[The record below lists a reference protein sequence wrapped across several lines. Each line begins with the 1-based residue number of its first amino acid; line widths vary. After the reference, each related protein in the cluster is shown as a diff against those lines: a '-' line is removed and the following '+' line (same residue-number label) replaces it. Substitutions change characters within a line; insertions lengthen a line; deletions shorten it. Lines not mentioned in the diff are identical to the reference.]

1 MEKTLIDKEK
11 EKYGS
16 TSTENAP
23 EDNDENKLDLDEVY
37 KLIGRGPAQYLYWFL
52 TGLLSV
58 SDMAEIVIIS
68 VIIPLQRCEWELSPT
83 FEGAVSM
90 SLFIFYTIFAIV
102 FGKISDKFGRK
113 LVLKWSMVVMT
124 LAAITCALAPNK
136 WVFIVARSVTGA
148 CIGTNVNCILCY
160 ATEFSES
167 KDRLI
172 GMTVFNIV
180 TSSAAALVNL
190 IAWLMLNNIGWRW
203 FLIVMSLPFIPA
215 LALTFYLPGSPRYF
229 LVSGQEDKALQ
240 SVRFMAKLN
249 KKHLPSDLKL
259 KCSRNE
265 DLGSYS
271 VIFGSQ
277 HRRSLVTLS
286 VIYSCNVLIWYAF
299 ILYQPL
305 IIKFGCSP
313 GSRNQSTRSRTCS
326 TLDQEDL
333 IELAISNIP
342 MVVANVLA
350 SVSAAFLGR
359 RLSLRVPGFFLM
371 IVIAAMF
378 FCVNST
384 VTVFLISGINFF
396 GGFINALL
404 WIMFPET
411 FPTYIRT
418 TATGF
423 ITGCGKIGGVLGSG
437 SVSIFYYM
445 DPQIVTGLIFTASVL
460 GFVMAMLIKKETK
473 DVVMKDT

>member
-23 EDNDENKLDLDEVY
+23 EDDDENKLDLDEVY

-68 VIIPLQRCEWELSPT
+68 VILPLQRCEWELSPT

-90 SLFIFYTIFAIV
+90 SVFISYAIFAMA
-102 FGKISDKFGRK
+102 FGKISDTFGRK
-113 LVLKWSMVVMT
+113 LVLKWSMIVMT
-124 LAAITCALAPNK
+124 IATITSALSPNK

-148 CIGTNVNCILCY
+148 CIGTNFNCILCY

-172 GMTVFNIV
+172 GMTVFNFI
-180 TSSAAALVNL
+180 SASPAALVYF

-249 KKHLPSDLKL
+249 KKHIPSDLKL

-271 VIFGSQ
+271 VIFSNQ

-286 VIYSCNVLIWYAF
+286 VIYSCNILIGFAF

-305 IIKFGCSP
+305 VIKNGCSP
-313 GSRNQSTRSRTCS
+313 GSRNQSTRTCS
-326 TLDQEDL
+326 SLDQEEL
-333 IELAISNIP
+333 IELAISTIPIVVGNI
-342 MVVANVLA
+342 LA
-350 SVSAAFLGR
+350 TVSAAFLRR
-359 RLSLRVPGFFLM
+359 RLSLRIPGFVLM
-371 IVIAAMF
+371 FVIAAMF

-384 VTVFLISGINFF
+384 VTVLLISAVNFF

-445 DPQIVTGLIFTASVL
+445 DPHIVTGLIFTASVL

>member
-1 MEKTLIDKEK
+1 MAETLLDKEN
-11 EKYGS
+11 EDYGS
-16 TSTENAP
+16 ITTEREPA
-23 EDNDENKLDLDEVY
+23 EDDEKELDLDKVY
-37 KLIGRGPAQYLYWFL
+37 KIIGRGHAQYLYWLL

-58 SDMAEIVIIS
+58 SDMAEVAMIAVIL
-68 VIIPLQRCEWELSPT
+68 PLQRCEWELSPT

-90 SLFIFYTIFAIV
+90 SVFIFYAIFAIA
-102 FGKISDKFGRK
+102 FGKISDTFGRK

-124 LAAITCALAPNK
+124 LATITSALAPNK

-203 FLIVMSLPFIPA
+203 FVIVMSLPFIPA
-215 LALTFYLPGSPRYF
+215 LALTFFLPGSPRYF

-240 SVRFMAKLN
+240 SVIFMAKLN

-259 KCSRNE
+259 TCSRNE
-265 DLGSYS
+265 DLGSCS
-271 VIFGSQ
+271 LIFGSQ
-277 HRRSLVTLS
+277 YRRSLVTLS
-286 VIYSCNVLIWYAF
+286 VLYFCNVLIGYAF
-299 ILYQPL
+299 FLYQPL
-305 IIKFGCSP
+305 VIKNGCSP
-313 GSRNQSTRSRTCS
+313 GSRNQSTRTCS
-326 TLDQEDL
+326 SLDQEEL
-333 IELAISNIP
+333 IKLLISTILLVVGNILAT
-342 MVVANVLA
+342 
-350 SVSAAFLGR
+350 VSAAFLGR

-384 VTVFLISGINFF
+384 VTIFLISGVNFF
-396 GGFINALL
+396 GGFINAIL

-411 FPTYIRT
+411 FPTNIRT

-423 ITGCGKIGGVLGSG
+423 INGCGKIGGVLGSG
-437 SVSIFYYM
+437 IVSVFYYM
-445 DPQIVTGLIFTASVL
+445 DPQIVTGLIFSASVL

>member
-1 MEKTLIDKEK
+1 MEETLIDKEK

-68 VIIPLQRCEWELSPT
+68 VIIPLQRCEWEMSPV

-90 SLFIFYTIFAIV
+90 SVFISYAIFAMA
-102 FGKISDKFGRK
+102 FGKISDTFGRK
-113 LVLKWSMVVMT
+113 FVLKWSMIVMT
-124 LAAITCALAPNK
+124 IATITSAFSPNK

-148 CIGTNVNCILCY
+148 CIGTNFNCIICY

-172 GMTVFNIV
+172 GMTVFNFI
-180 TSSAAALVNL
+180 SATPDALVYF

-203 FLIVMSLPFIPA
+203 FLIVTSLPFIPA
-215 LALTFYLPGSPRYF
+215 IALTFFLPGSPRYF

-271 VIFGSQ
+271 VIFSNQ

-286 VIYSCNVLIWYAF
+286 VLYFCNVLILFSF

-305 IIKFGCSP
+305 VIKNGCSP
-313 GSRNQSTRSRTCS
+313 GLRNQSTRTCS
-326 TLDQEDL
+326 SLDQEEL
-333 IELAISNIP
+333 IELAISTIPIVVGNI
-342 MVVANVLA
+342 LA
-350 SVSAAFLGR
+350 TVSAAFLGR
-359 RLSLRVPGFFLM
+359 RLSLRILGFVLM
-371 IVIAAMF
+371 FVIAAMF

-384 VTVFLISGINFF
+384 VTVLLISAVNFF
-396 GGFINALL
+396 GSFINALL
-404 WIMFPET
+404 LIIFSET

-423 ITGCGKIGGVLGSG
+423 ISGCGRIGGVLGSG

-445 DPQIVTGLIFTASVL
+445 DPHIVTGLIFTASVL

>member
-23 EDNDENKLDLDEVY
+23 EDDDENKLDLDEVY
-37 KLIGRGPAQYLYWFL
+37 QIIGRGPAQYLYWFVA
-52 TGLLSV
+52 GLLSF
-58 SDMAEIVIIS
+58 SDVAEIVIIA
-68 VIIPLQRCEWELSPT
+68 VILPLQRCEWELSPT

-90 SLFIFYTIFAIV
+90 SVFISYAIFAMA
-102 FGKISDKFGRK
+102 FGKISDTFGRK
-113 LVLKWSMVVMT
+113 FVIKWSMVVMT
-124 LAAITCALAPNK
+124 IATITSALAPNK

-172 GMTVFNIV
+172 GMTVFNFI
-180 TSSAAALVNL
+180 SASPAALVYF

-203 FLIVMSLPFIPA
+203 FLIVTSLPFIPA
-215 LALTFYLPGSPRYF
+215 LALVFYLPGSPRYF

-249 KKHLPSDLKL
+249 KKHLPSELKL

-286 VIYSCNVLIWYAF
+286 VIYYCITFIAFAF

-305 IIKFGCSP
+305 VIENGCSP
-313 GSRNQSTRSRTCS
+313 GSRNQSTRTCS
-326 TLDQEDL
+326 SLDQEEL
-333 IELAISNIP
+333 IKIVISNIP
-342 MVVANVLA
+342 MVVGNVLA
-350 SVSAAFLGR
+350 TVSAAFLGR
-359 RLSLRVPGFFLM
+359 RLSLRIPGFVLM
-371 IVIAAMF
+371 FVIAAMF

-384 VTVFLISGINFF
+384 VTVFLVSGINFF

-445 DPQIVTGLIFTASVL
+445 DPQIVTGLIFAASVL

>member
-1 MEKTLIDKEK
+1 MEETLIDKEK

-23 EDNDENKLDLDEVY
+23 EDDDENKLDLDEVY
-37 KLIGRGPAQYLYWFL
+37 KIIGRGPAQYLYWFVA
-52 TGLLSV
+52 GLLAV
-58 SDMAEIVIIS
+58 SDVAEIVIIA
-68 VIIPLQRCEWELSPT
+68 VILPLQRCEWELSPT

-90 SLFIFYTIFAIV
+90 SVFIFYTIFAIV
-102 FGKISDKFGRK
+102 FGKISDTFGRK

-136 WVFIVARSVTGA
+136 WGFIVARSVTGA

-160 ATEFSES
+160 AAEFSES

-172 GMTVFNIV
+172 GMTVFNFI
-180 TSSAAALVNL
+180 SATPAALVYF

-203 FLIVMSLPFIPA
+203 FLIVTSLPFIPA
-215 LALTFYLPGSPRYF
+215 LALVFYLPGSPRYF

-240 SVRFMAKLN
+240 SLRFMAKLN

-286 VIYSCNVLIWYAF
+286 VIYSCNVLILFSF

-305 IIKFGCSP
+305 VIKNGCSP
-313 GSRNQSTRSRTCS
+313 GSRNESTRTCS
-326 TLDQEDL
+326 FLDQEDL

-359 RLSLRVPGFFLM
+359 RLSLRIPGFVLM
-371 IVIAAMF
+371 FVIAAMF

-384 VTVFLISGINFF
+384 ATVFLISGVNFF
-396 GGFINALL
+396 GNFINAIL

-411 FPTYIRT
+411 FPTNIRS

-423 ITGCGKIGGVLGSG
+423 ISGCGRIGGVLGSG

-445 DPQIVTGLIFTASVL
+445 DPHIVTGLIFTASVL